1 MASLNIVILMGN
13 LCADPELKKTPSGVS
28 VCTFRLGVARQY
40 KDADGN
46 SVSDFVTCVAWRQT
60 AEFVCKYFRKGASAV
75 VQGALQTRT
84 YTDQQGAKHTV
95 YEVLA
100 SSVSFGTAKGGGV
113 SVPAPSDADA
123 PPMPTPEAAGD
134 QMPPQAP
141 PSFEPLGVD
150 DDLPF

>member
-60 AEFVCKYFRKGASAV
+60 AEFVCRYFKKGASAV
-75 VQGALQTRT
+75 VQGALQTRN
-84 YTDQQGAKHTV
+84 YTDQQGTKHTL

-100 SSVSFGTAKGGGV
+100 NNVSFGTAKGSGA
-113 SVPAPSDADA
+113 SVPVPTDSDA
-123 PPMPTPEAAGD
+123 PPVPGGETTAPAMPT
-134 QMPPQAP
+134 
-141 PSFEPLGVD
+141 FEPIGTD
-150 DDLPF
+150 EDLPF

>member
-40 KDADGN
+40 KDADGK

-60 AEFVCKYFRKGASAV
+60 AEFVCRYFKKGASAV
-75 VQGALQTRT
+75 VQGALQTRA

-100 SSVSFGTAKGGGV
+100 SSVSFGTAKGSGA
-113 SVPAPSDADA
+113 SVPMPADEDA
-123 PPMPTPEAAGD
+123 PPLVGGEASPPVMPT
-134 QMPPQAP
+134 
-141 PSFEPLGVD
+141 FEPLGAD
-150 DDLPF
+150 EDLPF

>member
-60 AEFVCKYFRKGASAV
+60 AEFVCKYFKKGASAV

-84 YTDQQGAKHTV
+84 YTDQQGAKHTL

-100 SSVSFGTAKGGGV
+100 NNVSFGTAKGSGV
-113 SVPAPSDADA
+113 SVPVPTDTDA
-123 PPMPTPEAAGD
+123 PPAFGGETMPPVMPT
-134 QMPPQAP
+134 
-141 PSFEPLGVD
+141 FEPIGAD
-150 DDLPF
+150 EDLPF

>member
-60 AEFVCKYFRKGASAV
+60 AEFVCRYFKKGASAV
-75 VQGALQTRT
+75 VQGALQTRN
-84 YTDQQGAKHTV
+84 YTDQQGTKHTL

-100 SSVSFGTAKGGGV
+100 NNVSFGTAKGSGA
-113 SVPAPSDADA
+113 SVPAPTDADA
-123 PPMPTPEAAGD
+123 PPAPGGEAVPPAMPT
-134 QMPPQAP
+134 
-141 PSFEPLGVD
+141 FEPLGSD
-150 DDLPF
+150 EDMPF

>member
-100 SSVSFGTAKGGGV
+100 STVSFGTAKVGGV
-113 SVPAPSDADA
+113 SVPAPSDEDA
-123 PPMPTPEAAGD
+123 PPTSGGEVMPPAMPT
-134 QMPPQAP
+134 
-141 PSFEPLGVD
+141 FEPIGVD
-150 DDLPF
+150 EGLPF